1 MTTEEMYKE
10 MQEQMLEDAL
20 LGYRDH
26 HTYDD
31 ATYAPVEVDYTTQSW
46 TSHYTKSTT
55 FSLHLKQ
62 CLIMTSQEHE
72 KQSPQV

>member
-26 HTYDD
+26 HLYDD
-31 ATYAPVEVDYTTQSW
+31 TTYAQIEVDYTTQSW
-46 TSHYTKSTT
+46 HSHYKKSIT
-55 FSLHLKQ
+55 F
-62 CLIMTSQEHE
+62 
-72 KQSPQV
+72 

>member
-26 HTYDD
+26 HMYDD
-31 ATYAPVEVDYTTQSW
+31 AASTPIDVDYTTQSW
-46 TSHYTKSTT
+46 TSLYKKSIT
-55 FSLHLKQ
+55 FSPHLKQ
-62 CLIMTSQEHE
+62 CLIMTLQGQEKWLH
-72 KQSPQV
+72 

>member
-31 ATYAPVEVDYTTQSW
+31 AAVTPIEVDYTTQS
-46 TSHYTKSTT
+46 
-55 FSLHLKQ
+55 
-62 CLIMTSQEHE
+62 
-72 KQSPQV
+72 